1 MREVNQNGRRLSTGN
16 RPPWAGAFSQAG
28 RQVRGVPARIGPKKP
43 IRLFI
48 AEWRE
53 AKGLSQE
60 ALGGRLGVSDVTVS
74 RWETGKRR
82 PDLDAQ
88 AAIAEA
94 LGVDVI
100 DLFRLPSKPSADALL
115 RDQPP
120 EIQEQAIRV
129 ITAMRR

>member
-1 MREVNQNGRRLSTGN
+1 M
-16 RPPWAGAFSQAG
+16 
-28 RQVRGVPARIGPKKP
+28 PARIGPKKP
-43 IRLFI
+43 VRLFI

-94 LGVDVI
+94 LGVEVI

-115 RDQPP
+115 RDQSL